1 MNAIAQAMAELA
13 NRNADRCTVEE
24 IVEPVAP
31 VAPVAPGEHS
41 ESGEQDSR
49 RTMLENTIVV
59 FSSISTVDALL
70 LSDIVRRS
78 GGTAMYMRN
87 RDESSINELIKA
99 INSTSATRLVTDY
112 NALPIE
118 AFVKIVNET
127 KVDVVVVNQTPEN
140 DETLSLI
147 NSKIRE
153 QVSCN
158 LDDRFVLQH
167 YPADRT
173 YTQVYGDCLN
183 LSQWFLHQE
192 IYTAYTSDAEFRTKI
207 FLLYINEIPYV
218 QVEEWTNVRLFN
230 LATVNSNDI
239 VYIALVFAQSNKFKN
254 NFSVVS
260 ENFIV
265 SDYHYT
271 DAYDYTEFIRR
282 IHNNSEK
289 QYEKVSFFLLFSS
302 SYGNKGQT
310 GVRLISYD
318 SQENNKRVYDVL
330 KELIGD
336 ISVSQLSGQVLMT
349 GVASVSRE
357 EIVRVVRSVVE
368 PASPQEETSVVS
380 T

>member
-24 IVEPVAP
+24 IVEPEAHVEP
-31 VAPVAPGEHS
+31 S
-41 ESGEQDSR
+41 EQDSR
-49 RTMLENTIVV
+49 STMLENTIVV
-59 FSSISTVDALL
+59 FSSINTVDALL

-87 RDESSINELIKA
+87 RDEDSINELAKA
-99 INSTSATRLVTDY
+99 INSSSATRLVTDY

-118 AFVKIVNET
+118 AFVKIINET

-140 DETLSLI
+140 DEALGLI

-153 QVSCN
+153 QVDCN
-158 LDDRFVLQH
+158 LDDRFVLRQ
-167 YPADRT
+167 YPTDRT

-192 IYTAYTSDAEFRTKI
+192 IYNAYASDVEFRTKI

-218 QVEEWTNVRLFN
+218 QLEEWTNVRLFN
-230 LATVNSNDI
+230 LATVNSNDV
-239 VYIALVFAQSNKFKN
+239 VYTALLFAQSNKFRN
-254 NFSVVS
+254 NFSVVA
-260 ENFIV
+260 ENLIV

-289 QYEKVSFFLLFSS
+289 QYDKVTFFLLFSS
-302 SYGNKGQT
+302 SYGDKAST
-310 GVRLISYD
+310 AVRLISYG
-318 SQENNKRVYDVL
+318 SQENNKLVYDAL
-330 KELIGD
+330 NELIGD
-336 ISVSQLSGQVLMT
+336 VSVAQLSGQVLLT
-349 GVASVSRE
+349 GVTSVSRD
-357 EIVRVVRSVVE
+357 EIVRVVRSITSPVVE
-368 PASPQEETSVVS
+368 SQEPVVVS